1 MSWLESIIKFLNLNS
16 GAITALATVILV
28 IITWWYVRLTKNMLK
43 ATNTP
48 EIQMFLY
55 RNKSYI
61 TLCLQNVGPGFASDI
76 KFIGDLSLKPLT
88 PHPGDK
94 PLKEFDMFK
103 NGIAYLGTGHKA
115 EIPLF
120 HMTDLP
126 RFSGETFDII
136 ANYKDSANTPSKKT
150 FHFKIGNWDDM
161 SQFRTIQTDE
171 IADNL
176 KGISATLNTISKEIK
191 QLNSNIRRHR

>member
-1 MSWLESIIKFLNLNS
+1 MSWLESIIGFFNSNS

-28 IITWWYVRLTKNMLK
+28 IITWRYVRLTKDMLK

-55 RNKSYI
+55 RNRNYI
-61 TLCLQNVGPGFASDI
+61 TLCLQKIGPGFASHI
-76 KFIGDLSLKPLT
+76 NFIGDFSLKPST
-88 PHPGDK
+88 PYPGDK

-120 HMTDLP
+120 HMSDLQ
-126 RFSGETFDII
+126 RFSGETFEII
-136 ANYKDSANTPSKKT
+136 TNYKDSANTPGKKT
-150 FHFKIGNWDDM
+150 FHFNIGNWDDM

-176 KGISATLNTISKEIK
+176 KSINTTLASILYLEM
-191 QLNSNIRRHR
+191 LD